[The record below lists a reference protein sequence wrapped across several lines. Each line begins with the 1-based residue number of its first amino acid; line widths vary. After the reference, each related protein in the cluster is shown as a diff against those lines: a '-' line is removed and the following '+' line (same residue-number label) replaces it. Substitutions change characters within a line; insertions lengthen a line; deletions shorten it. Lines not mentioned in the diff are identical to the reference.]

1 MIKFYQFGHWNVGF
15 FSCAE
20 QSNTKLFKY
29 YMEQN
34 PQEDC
39 DTDDVRNDD
48 DEHDDD
54 EDDKYKHKDDLRSE
68 ITVAK
73 VNRRVILQ
81 SHVRSHDDF
90 CRHDYGHRYKMISRF
105 IRM

>member
-34 PQEDC
+34 SQEDY

-48 DEHDDD
+48 DEDDDD

-68 ITVAK
+68 TTVAK
-73 VNRRVILQ
+73 VNRRHLYTYCMMC
-81 SHVRSHDDF
+81 F
-90 CRHDYGHRYKMISRF
+90 T
-105 IRM
+105 IRDSCPMKIDT